1 MKYLVITLAIW
12 GTAASAALSTPPEV
26 QANLDNASLTGA
38 ASASILTKTIYD
50 AQLWSEDGKPFTMKE
65 DFALALTYK
74 ASFKASVLAWATVFE
89 IARIEDTKKKK
100 FEDLEGKLAAC
111 FTDVKRGDRFT
122 AMPSSA
128 NNVTFFLNGE
138 KKCDLSY
145 PKLTERFFGIWL
157 GPKTRDPKV
166 SAKLKGVE

>member
-12 GTAASAALSTPPEV
+12 GTATSAALSTPPEV
-26 QANLDNASLTGA
+26 QANLKNASLTGA

-50 AQLWSEDGKPFTMKE
+50 AELWSEDGKPFAIKD
-65 DFALALTYK
+65 DFALSLTYK

-89 IARIEDTKKKK
+89 IARIEDTQKTN
-100 FEDLEGKLAAC
+100 FDDLEQKLTTC
-111 FTDVKRGDRFT
+111 FSDVKRGDRFT
-122 AMPSSA
+122 AMPT
-128 NNVTFFLNGE
+128 NIDNVTFFFNGQ
-138 KKCDLSY
+138 KSCDLSY